1 MVLELQKY
9 IINFKGLKV
18 KYAHTRTQKGRQ
30 KKADKKASHF
40 ESLSCNLNLEKK

>member
-1 MVLELQKY
+1 MHTHAHK
-9 IINFKGLKV
+9 KV
-18 KYAHTRTQKGRQ
+18 DK